1 MLYQLP
7 NGKVIELSLEQYLD
21 MSDEELENIISYNF
35 GHEVESPFFGSILE
49 KPGSMILEED
59 IDSDELELPD
69 IDIDEKLTDDYF
81 HRDDT

>member
-7 NGKVIELSLEQYLD
+7 NGKVIELSLDQYLD
-21 MSDEELENIISYNF
+21 MSDEELESIISYNF
-35 GHEVESPFFGSILE
+35 GHEIESPFFGSILE

-59 IDSDELELPD
+59 IEEFESELPD
-69 IDIDEKLTDDYF
+69 IPEDEKLGDDYF